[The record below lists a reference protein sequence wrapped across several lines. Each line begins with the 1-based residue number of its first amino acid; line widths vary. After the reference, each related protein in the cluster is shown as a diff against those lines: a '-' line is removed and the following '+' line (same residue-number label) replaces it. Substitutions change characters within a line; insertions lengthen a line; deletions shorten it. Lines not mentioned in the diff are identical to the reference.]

1 MEIAAHGVYSLLAS
15 PKVFGVLIIWP
26 VQIVNVKGRSGCLLA
41 NLTTVVSSIAGMS
54 SLVMTEFDLVRFP
67 FWAKV
72 MAYLIFCSTDLGA
85 LLRGRI
91 SRRSFLIAALDRA
104 RSHNFSHFPARN
116 AFFALSMLLLRLR

>member
-72 MAYLIFCSTDLGA
+72 MACVVKPEKNIIGLSPEFHE
-85 LLRGRI
+85 
-91 SRRSFLIAALDRA
+91 IAT
-104 RSHNFSHFPARN
+104 PE
-116 AFFALSMLLLRLR
+116 